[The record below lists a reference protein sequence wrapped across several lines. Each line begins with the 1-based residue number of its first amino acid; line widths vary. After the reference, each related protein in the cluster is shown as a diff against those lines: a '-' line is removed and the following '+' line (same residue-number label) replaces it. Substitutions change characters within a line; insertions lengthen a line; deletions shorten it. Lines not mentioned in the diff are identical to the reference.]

1 MCVAPHHS
9 FRTFEWPL
17 CIAVEYLFFLTATT
31 KYYYN
36 FHIARPRAYRIL
48 IRSVWELW
56 SSVWNDFPMALPAAA
71 LADMVWLS
79 GLCLTRNR
87 TFRKKLDSNV
97 LSCPVREREERE
109 RKREIGALS
118 TVKTDR
124 KLKSL
129 ALSLS
134 ASSIALEKVK
144 RIKRVN
150 FIHYL
155 SMKRHSTIWCRYI
168 IPAARLVGVD
178 AKNSILY
185 IGSLFHIAQ
194 LGCRKVKIWFSIE

>member
-109 RKREIGALS
+109 RERDRSSLNCEDRQKIDEFSSLLHSIKHRARES
-118 TVKTDR
+118 EENK
-124 KLKSL
+124 KSEL
-129 ALSLS
+129 YTL
-134 ASSIALEKVK
+134 
-144 RIKRVN
+144 
-150 FIHYL
+150 FIDEEAFNH
-155 SMKRHSTIWCRYI
+155 
-168 IPAARLVGVD
+168 LV
-178 AKNSILY
+178 
-185 IGSLFHIAQ
+185 
-194 LGCRKVKIWFSIE
+194 